1 MAGEQM
7 KGIHMNNKNRSV
19 FSKIKIFTLV
29 ALTACTAAQADD
41 VSDSDR
47 ILCSIS
53 TLMLCTEDGECF
65 PLSVLDMDVP
75 QFLVFDLKKKT
86 ISTTKASSENRV
98 SEVANLVR
106 ENNRIFVQGVENDGA
121 YSILIEN
128 DLGRFT
134 GTITRDG
141 ITMSTFGACT
151 DAEVR

>member
-1 MAGEQM
+1 MAAEQM
-7 KGIHMNNKNRSV
+7 KRLHMTSKYRSL
-19 FSKIKIFTLV
+19 FSKIKIFALV

-53 TLMLCTEDGECF
+53 TLMLCTEDGQCF
-65 PLSVLDMDVP
+65 PLSALDLDVP

-86 ISTTKASSENRV
+86 ITTTKASTDHRV

-106 ENNRIFVQGVENDGA
+106 DDNRIFVQGVENSGA
-121 YSILIEN
+121 YSILIED

-141 ITMSTFGACT
+141 ITVSTFGACT
-151 DAEVR
+151 DADKI

>member
-1 MAGEQM
+1 MAAELK
-7 KGIHMNNKNRSV
+7 KGILMNSNYRTL
-19 FSKIKIFTLV
+19 FSKIKILTFV

-53 TLMLCTEDGECF
+53 TLMLCTEDGQCF
-65 PLSVLDMDVP
+65 PLSVLDLDVP

-86 ISTTKASSENRV
+86 ITTTKASTDHRV

-106 ENNRIFVQGVENDGA
+106 DDNRIFVQGVENNGA
-121 YSILIEN
+121 YSILIED

-141 ITMSTFGACT
+141 ITVSTFGACT
-151 DAEVR
+151 DADKL

>member
-1 MAGEQM
+1 
-7 KGIHMNNKNRSV
+7 MNSKNLTL
-19 FSKIKIFTLV
+19 FSKIRLFTLV
-29 ALTACTAAQADD
+29 ALTACTAVQADD

-53 TLMLCTEDGECF
+53 TLMLCTEDGQCF
-65 PLSVLDMDVP
+65 PLSALDLDVP

-106 ENNRIFVQGVENDGA
+106 ENNRIFVQGVENNGA
-121 YSILIEN
+121 YSILIED

-134 GTITRDG
+134 GTVTRDG
-141 ITMSTFGACT
+141 ITVSTFGACT
-151 DAEVR
+151 DADVR

>member
-7 KGIHMNNKNRSV
+7 KGIHMNSKYGSV
-19 FSKIKIFTLV
+19 FSKIGIFALV

-53 TLMLCTEDGECF
+53 TLMLCTEDGQCF
-65 PLSVLDMDVP
+65 PLSVLDLDVP

-106 ENNRIFVQGVENDGA
+106 ENNRIFVQGVENNGA

-134 GTITRDG
+134 GTVTRDG
-141 ITMSTFGACT
+141 ITVSTFGACT
-151 DAEVR
+151 DANVR